1 VKSLR
6 VIGVSIVAFAAMLWV
21 AGAGWTSPLAPAS
34 TSAAS
39 ANSVT
44 FEDSTA
50 ERPDSPDITTVVV
63 SNTNGGQ
70 ISFKINPFARLTDDM
85 LIGIDLDTDSN
96 ASTGDPD
103 TGADYAIE
111 LFRGTANLFRWDG
124 SGFSRR
130 QNDPL
135 QATLSFSGLTI
146 KINRSEL
153 GGTSRIGFD
162 VIVITGIAVDS
173 SGELDFNNAHADFA
187 PDPGHGLWSYQV
199 KTAALRLVPKSFA
212 LSPSRPR
219 AGGLLTANLVVA
231 RNDTGAVLKGG
242 TVTCTATVGGARVAV
257 RVHKFVGNQARC
269 AWQVPG
275 SARGKSFRGAVTV
288 LFEGKRISR
297 SFTATVG

>member
-1 VKSLR
+1 MLSLR
-6 VIGVSIVAFAAMLWV
+6 VIGVLAVATAAMFCV
-21 AGAGWTSPLAPAS
+21 AGAGWTSPLAPAA
-34 TSAAS
+34 TAA
-39 ANSVT
+39 NQTT

-63 SNTNGGQ
+63 ANTNSGL
-70 ISFKINPFARLTDDM
+70 ISFKINPFPRLTDDM
-85 LIGIDLDTDSN
+85 LIGVDLDTDSN
-96 ASTGDPD
+96 PATGDPD
-103 TGADYAIE
+103 TGADYSIE
-111 LFRGTANLFRWDG
+111 LFRGAANLFRWDG
-124 SGFSRR
+124 TNFSRR

-153 GGTSRIGFD
+153 GGTSKLGFG

-173 SGELDFNNAHADFA
+173 SGDLDFNNARADLA
-187 PDPGHGLWSYQV
+187 PDPGHGLWSYDV
-199 KTAALRLVPKSFA
+199 KTAALRLVSKGFA

-219 AGGLLTANLVVA
+219 AGGMLTANLTVA

-242 TVTCTATVGGARVAV
+242 AVVCSATVGGARVAV
-257 RVHKFVGNQARC
+257 RVHKFVGSQARC

-275 SARGKSFRGAVTV
+275 SARGKSFRGTVTV